1 MSVLL
6 SPETEALIHDQ
17 MKRAGYSTADDMVR
31 VALDVLHQVEDQPI
45 DDAEITR
52 IRASIEQ
59 MKNGKTVDWKELSAS
74 VRAKHLVK

>member
-6 SPETEALIHDQ
+6 SAETEALIHDQ
-17 MKRAGYSTADDMVR
+17 MKRAGYSTADDLVR

-45 DDAEITR
+45 DDAEITK

-59 MKNGKTVDWKELSAS
+59 MKSGKTVDWKELSAS
-74 VRAKHLVK
+74 VRAKHRCP

>member
-1 MSVLL
+1 
-6 SPETEALIHDQ
+6 

-74 VRAKHLVK
+74 VRAKHLIK